1 MRPMQEALWT
11 AKLEKMSDLKY
22 PWQQFVSDAFLAS
35 PESAPSRVNIAER
48 AIAARLIEQ
57 TEPDMNERLALNDAL
72 RSLQVLIRETRTR
85 GVHYHIRWA
94 QIPLMDW
101 ESFNTRVDAEA
112 AATILARTCEKYRIE
127 EQGEGCQRCRDAA
140 KARTLPLARG

>member
-1 MRPMQEALWT
+1 MQEALWT
-11 AKLEKMSDLKY
+11 AKLEKMSVLKY

-35 PESAPSRVNIAER
+35 PQSAPSKVNIAER

-57 TEPDMNERLALNDAL
+57 TEPDIHERLALKDAL

-94 QIPLMDW
+94 QIPLLDW
-101 ESFNTRVDAEA
+101 EAFKTRVDAEA
-112 AATILARTCEKYRIE
+112 AATILARIGEKYRIE

-140 KARTLPLARG
+140 KAKSLPLARG